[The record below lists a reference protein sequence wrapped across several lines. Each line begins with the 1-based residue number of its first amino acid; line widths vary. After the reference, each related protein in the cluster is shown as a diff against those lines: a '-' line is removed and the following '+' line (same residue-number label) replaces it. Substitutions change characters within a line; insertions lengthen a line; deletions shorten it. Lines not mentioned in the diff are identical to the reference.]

1 MKKKKY
7 GKSTGKVSKGAPSGF
22 VISLAIHAG
31 AFFIAGLFVVF
42 TVLPRPEPVFEAPPP
57 MERPK
62 MDLKKPN
69 VKVKKSSAPKPSSR
83 IVAKVEMAKMPEI
96 AIPDLIG
103 TGEGL
108 LGGMGGT
115 GGEAFG
121 MPGTGGTHLFGGG
134 ITTGK
139 DMEVTFY
146 CMARRSD
153 GEPNLKMSH
162 QQYFNIIAKFVKN
175 GWKKRDLMRYYH
187 SPSKLYAKCIAIP
200 PVSSILGPISFGESE
215 YVLNARCWAAHYRA
229 TLVHKDGVTF
239 RFWGGADDVLTAA
252 IDKEVVFAANFPWD
266 GVDAYTIAPDFDTSR
281 APGSRS
287 SQVVSDGAYY
297 MGVKD
302 NMKITMVG
310 SDWITLEP
318 GEEYQFDCVVGEG
331 PGGEFYAMLMVE
343 IQGETYEKNDR
354 GTPIF
359 PLFATEPLSWETQDS
374 ILMNMCKDEANVT
387 NITTYF
393 ITE

>member
-1 MKKKKY
+1 MKKKC
-7 GKSTGKVSKGAPSGF
+7 GKNGGKVNKGAPSGF
-22 VISLAIHAG
+22 IISLIFHG
-31 AFFIAGLFVVF
+31 VAFFVAGIFVVF
-42 TVLPRPEPVFEAPPP
+42 TVLPKKPPIFEAPPP
-57 MERPK
+57 AERPK
-62 MDLKKPN
+62 MNLKKPK
-69 VKVKKSSAPKPSSR
+69 VKIKKSSSPKPSSR
-83 IVAKVEMAKMPEI
+83 IVANVKMAKMPEI
-96 AIPDLIG
+96 SIPDLVG

-108 LGGMGGT
+108 MGGMGGV
-115 GGEAFG
+115 GGDAFG
-121 MPGTGGTHLFGGG
+121 MPSGGGTHLFGGG

-146 CMARRSD
+146 CMARRPD
-153 GEPNLKMSH
+153 GEPNLRMSH
-162 QQYFNIIAKFVKN
+162 QQYFNILSKFVKN
-175 GWKKRDLMRYYH
+175 GWRTTDLMRYYH
-187 SPSKLYAKCIAIP
+187 SAKKLYAKCVAIP

-215 YVLNARCWAAHYRA
+215 YVLNARCWVAHYRA
-229 TLVHKDGVTF
+229 TLVHKDGITF

-252 IDKEVVFAANFPWD
+252 IDREVVLAANFPWD
-266 GVDAYTIAPDFDTSR
+266 GVDAYTIAEDFDTTR

-287 SQVVSDGAYY
+287 SQLISDGSYY

-302 NMKITMVG
+302 SMKITMVG

-318 GEEYQFDCVVGEG
+318 GEEYQFDCIVGEG

-343 IQGETYEKNDR
+343 IQGEQYERNDR
-354 GTPIF
+354 GSPIF

-374 ILMNMCKDEANVT
+374 ILMNMARDEANVT